1 MALWKLYEVANAIDH
16 LQERFTD
23 FYLNLDRC
31 TKMFFILPDLF
42 LREIK
47 AEITSEVETS
57 RGSKA
62 LVLKG
67 ISDIAKNE
75 AINKQMNFP
84 EKGLYHLQRNKERAS
99 IERDLSR
106 ITIMQLKCKVS
117 SKLSGFRYPFLS

>member
-47 AEITSEVETS
+47 TEITSEVETS

>member
-16 LQERFTD
+16 LQERLTD

-31 TKMFFILPDLF
+31 TKMFFILSDLF

-47 AEITSEVETS
+47 AEINSEVETS

-67 ISDIAKNE
+67 ISDIAKCE

-84 EKGLYHLQRNKERAS
+84 EKDY
-99 IERDLSR
+99 
-106 ITIMQLKCKVS
+106 TVS
-117 SKLSGFRYPFLS
+117 YGTRSVQALRETFQG